1 MRTPPE
7 AIEDDTEVS
16 VGEVDQT
23 AARANLDSLARR
35 FLDMSGEEF
44 LSLRERKAFGEV
56 QEQPG
61 FTRVLAVAT
70 LIDCA
75 RSNPG

>member
-1 MRTPPE
+1 MRALPE
-7 AIEDDTEVS
+7 VVEDDTEVS
-16 VGEVDQT
+16 VGDVDQT

-35 FLDMSGEEF
+35 FLGMSGEEF
-44 LSLRERKAFGEV
+44 LNRRQQEAFGEIE
-56 QEQPG
+56 EQPG
-61 FTRVLAVAT
+61 FSRVLAVAT

>member
-1 MRTPPE
+1 MRTLPE
-7 AIEDDTEVS
+7 VVEDDAEVS

-35 FLDMSGEEF
+35 FLGMSGEEF
-44 LSLRERKAFGEV
+44 LSLHKQGTFGEV
-56 QEQPG
+56 EEQPG